1 MATREPGP
9 IRAARMLRSDLRRAR
24 EVAGLTQ
31 IEVAERMEWSLSKVA
46 RIENGDVGIVAN
58 DLRAL
63 ARLFGMGE
71 AATREMLRRN
81 DASRARGWWYEYRTV
96 MSSVYADIVGMESDA
111 DKLCDFATSV
121 IPGLLQTPGYAEA
134 VISTGRELYAR
145 ESTEQFDVGLR
156 VELRLERQRRILDGS
171 DPPELMVVLDE
182 STLYRSFGGVETMS
196 EQVRRLAELARRP
209 HIRVRILPFERLSLC
224 PHGYLLVDRELVYA
238 ELVSGDVLFDD
249 PVRVGLYADLFGVI
263 WRSALDADR
272 TGQLLRRVAGDYE
285 SGRQPRPWLW
295 E

>member
-1 MATREPGP
+1 VATREPGP

-24 EVAGLTQ
+24 EVSGLTQ
-31 IEVAERMEWSLSKVA
+31 NEVAERMEWSLSKVV
-46 RIENGDVGIVAN
+46 RIESGDVGIFPN

-71 AATREMLRRN
+71 AATRELLRRN
-81 DASRARGWWYEYRTV
+81 DTSRARGWWYEYRAV
-96 MSSVYADIVGMESDA
+96 MSPILADIVGMESDA
-111 DKLCDFATSV
+111 DRLREFSTSA
-121 IPGLLQTPGYAEA
+121 IPGLLQTQGYAEA
-134 VISTGRELYAR
+134 VIGGGREVRAP
-145 ESTEQFDVGLR
+145 EEFDVGLR
-156 VELRLERQRRILDGS
+156 VKLRLERQRRVLDGS

-182 STLYRSFGGVETMS
+182 STLYRCVGGAETMS
-196 EQVRRLAELARRP
+196 LQVHRLAELARRP
-209 HIRVRILPFERLSLC
+209 HIRIRILPFERQYLC

-238 ELVSGDVLFDD
+238 ELLSGEVLFED
-249 PVRVGLYADLFGVI
+249 PARIELYEALFDAI